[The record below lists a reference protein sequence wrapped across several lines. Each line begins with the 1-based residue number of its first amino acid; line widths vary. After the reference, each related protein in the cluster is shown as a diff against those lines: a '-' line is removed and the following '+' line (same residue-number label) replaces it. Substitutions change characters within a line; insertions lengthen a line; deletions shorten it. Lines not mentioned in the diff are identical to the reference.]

1 MFTTIGYQL
10 SQTTST
16 ICYDNSITYSLANVK
31 YISENFQNIFEK
43 EKSTNEKTERND
55 NVTEKKRLF
64 VDMDG
69 TLAEFK
75 VVDTL
80 ERLYEPHY
88 FERLKPNESV
98 VEAVNDINRN
108 HPEIEVYILSA
119 VLTDSKYALYEKKN
133 WIKEYLP
140 EIPEDRYIFLPCG
153 SDKKDFIPDGIR
165 SDDFLLDDYS
175 LNLNSWEPPARGIK
189 LLNGINGNNGTWD
202 KDCVSCL
209 NSGEMLSEK
218 ICAIINNGVLITEQ
232 RPQDLTDEEKFITK
246 SNEIAKWSEKAQAKA
261 AERQA
266 KQGKDY
272 SR

>member
-1 MFTTIGYQL
+1 M
-10 SQTTST
+10 S
-16 ICYDNSITYSLANVK
+16 
-31 YISENFQNIFEK
+31 
-43 EKSTNEKTERND
+43 
-55 NVTEKKRLF
+55 EKKRLF

-98 VEAVNDINRN
+98 VAAVKDIVNN
-108 HPEIEVYILSA
+108 HPEIDVYILSA
-119 VLTDSKYALYEKKN
+119 VLSDSKYALYEKKN

-140 EIPEDRYIFLPCG
+140 EIPEEKCLFPPCG

-175 LNLNSWEPPARGIK
+175 LNLNLWEPPARGIK

-202 KDCVSCL
+202 KDCVSYL
-209 NSGEMLSEK
+209 NNGEILSDK
-218 ICAIINNGVLITEQ
+218 ICSIINNDVRITET
-232 RPQDLTDEEKFITK
+232 RPQDLTDEGEFIERVNDI
-246 SNEIAKWSEKAQAKA
+246 SKWCEEAQTKA

-266 KQGKDY
+266 EQENKNY
-272 SR
+272 NR

>member
-1 MFTTIGYQL
+1 M
-10 SQTTST
+10 S
-16 ICYDNSITYSLANVK
+16 
-31 YISENFQNIFEK
+31 
-43 EKSTNEKTERND
+43 
-55 NVTEKKRLF
+55 EKKRLF

-98 VEAVNDINRN
+98 VAAVKDIVNN
-108 HPEIEVYILSA
+108 HPEIDVYILSA
-119 VLTDSKYALYEKKN
+119 VLSDSKYALYEKKN

-140 EIPEDRYIFLPCG
+140 EIPEDKCIFPPCG

-189 LLNGINGNNGTWD
+189 LLNGINGNNGTWN
-202 KDCVSCL
+202 KDCVSYL
-209 NSGEMLSEK
+209 NSSEILSDK
-218 ICAIINNGVLITEQ
+218 ICSIINNDVRIAEP
-232 RPQDLTDEEKFITK
+232 RPQDLTDEEKFIARVDDI
-246 SNEIAKWSEKAQAKA
+246 SKWCEEAQAKA

-266 KQGKDY
+266 EQENKNYD
-272 SR
+272 R

>member
-1 MFTTIGYQL
+1 M
-10 SQTTST
+10 S
-16 ICYDNSITYSLANVK
+16 
-31 YISENFQNIFEK
+31 
-43 EKSTNEKTERND
+43 
-55 NVTEKKRLF
+55 EKKRLF

-88 FERLKPNESV
+88 FERLKPNENV
-98 VEAVNDINRN
+98 VEAVRNIAAN
-108 HPEIEVYILSA
+108 HPEIDVYILSA
-119 VLTDSKYALYEKKN
+119 VLSDSKYALYEKKN

-140 EIPEDRYIFLPCG
+140 EIPEDRCIFPPCG

-202 KDCVSCL
+202 KTCVSYL
-209 NSGEMLSEK
+209 NDGKMLAEK
-218 ICAIINNGVLITEQ
+218 ICAIVNRDARITEP
-232 RPQDLTDEEKFITK
+232 RPQDLVDEEKFIERVGEMT
-246 SNEIAKWSEKAQAKA
+246 EWAEKVQAKE
-261 AERQA
+261 AERLEEQE
-266 KQGKDY
+266 KQDY
-272 SR
+272 NR

>member
-1 MFTTIGYQL
+1 M
-10 SQTTST
+10 S
-16 ICYDNSITYSLANVK
+16 
-31 YISENFQNIFEK
+31 
-43 EKSTNEKTERND
+43 
-55 NVTEKKRLF
+55 EKKRLF

-98 VEAVNDINRN
+98 VAAVKDIVNN
-108 HPEIEVYILSA
+108 HPEIDVYILSA
-119 VLTDSKYALYEKKN
+119 VLSDIKYALYEKKN

-140 EIPEDRYIFLPCG
+140 EIPEEKCLFPPCG
-153 SDKKDFIPDGIR
+153 SDKKDFIPDGIC

-175 LNLNSWEPPARGIK
+175 LNLNLWEPPARGIK

-202 KDCVSCL
+202 KDCVSYL
-209 NSGEMLSEK
+209 NNGEILSDK
-218 ICAIINNGVLITEQ
+218 ICSIINNDVRITET
-232 RPQDLTDEEKFITK
+232 RPQDLTDEEKFIERV
-246 SNEIAKWSEKAQAKA
+246 SDISKWCEEAQTKA

-266 KQGKDY
+266 EQENKNYD
-272 SR
+272 R

>member
-1 MFTTIGYQL
+1 M
-10 SQTTST
+10 S
-16 ICYDNSITYSLANVK
+16 
-31 YISENFQNIFEK
+31 
-43 EKSTNEKTERND
+43 
-55 NVTEKKRLF
+55 EKKRLF

-98 VEAVNDINRN
+98 VAAVKDIVNN
-108 HPEIEVYILSA
+108 HPEIEVHILSA
-119 VLTDSKYALYEKKN
+119 VLSDSKYALYEKKN

-140 EIPEDRYIFLPCG
+140 EIPEGRCIFPPCG

-209 NSGEMLSEK
+209 NSSEMLSQK
-218 ICAIINNGVLITEQ
+218 ICSIINDDVHIIEQ
-232 RPQDLTDEEKFITK
+232 KPQDLTDEEKFIERVDDI
-246 SNEIAKWSEKAQAKA
+246 SKWCEEAQVKV

-266 KQGKDY
+266 EQEKQSY

>member
-1 MFTTIGYQL
+1 M
-10 SQTTST
+10 S
-16 ICYDNSITYSLANVK
+16 
-31 YISENFQNIFEK
+31 
-43 EKSTNEKTERND
+43 
-55 NVTEKKRLF
+55 EKKRLF

-98 VEAVNDINRN
+98 VAAVKDIVNN
-108 HPEIEVYILSA
+108 HPEIDVYILSA
-119 VLTDSKYALYEKKN
+119 VLSDSKYVLYEKKN

-140 EIPEDRYIFLPCG
+140 EIPEEKCLFPPCG

-175 LNLNSWEPPARGIK
+175 LNLNLWEPPARGIK

-202 KDCVSCL
+202 KDCVSYL
-209 NSGEMLSEK
+209 NNGEILSDK
-218 ICAIINNGVLITEQ
+218 ICSIINNDVRITET
-232 RPQDLTDEEKFITK
+232 RPQDLTDEEKFIECV
-246 SNEIAKWSEKAQAKA
+246 SDISKWCEEAQTKA

-266 KQGKDY
+266 EQENKNYD
-272 SR
+272 R

>member
-1 MFTTIGYQL
+1 ML
-10 SQTTST
+10 
-16 ICYDNSITYSLANVK
+16 
-31 YISENFQNIFEK
+31 
-43 EKSTNEKTERND
+43 
-55 NVTEKKRLF
+55 EKKRLF

-98 VEAVNDINRN
+98 VEAINDINKN

-140 EIPEDRYIFLPCG
+140 EIPEDRYIFPPCG

-165 SDDFLLDDYS
+165 IDDFLLDDYS

-202 KDCVSCL
+202 KDSVSYL
-209 NSGEMLSEK
+209 NNSEVLSEK
-218 ICAIINNGVLITEQ
+218 ICSIINNGARISEQ
-232 RPQDLTDEEKFITK
+232 RPQDLTDEEKFIEK
-246 SNEIAKWSEKAQAKA
+246 VNDIAEWNKEAQAKA

-266 KQGKDY
+266 EHDSQNY
-272 SR
+272 NR

>member
-1 MFTTIGYQL
+1 M
-10 SQTTST
+10 S
-16 ICYDNSITYSLANVK
+16 
-31 YISENFQNIFEK
+31 
-43 EKSTNEKTERND
+43 
-55 NVTEKKRLF
+55 EKKRLF

-98 VEAVNDINRN
+98 VAAVKDIVNN
-108 HPEIEVYILSA
+108 HSEIDVYILSA
-119 VLTDSKYALYEKKN
+119 VLSDSKYALYEKKN

-140 EIPEDRYIFLPCG
+140 EIPEDRCIFPPCG

-189 LLNGINGNNGTWD
+189 LLNGINGNNGTWG
-202 KDCVSCL
+202 KDCVSYL
-209 NSGEMLSEK
+209 NSSEILSDK
-218 ICAIINNGVLITEQ
+218 ICSIINNDVRITEP
-232 RPQDLTDEEKFITK
+232 RPQDLTDEEKFIVRV
-246 SNEIAKWSEKAQAKA
+246 NDISEWCEEAQAKA

-266 KQGKDY
+266 EQGKQNCD
-272 SR
+272 R

>member
-1 MFTTIGYQL
+1 M
-10 SQTTST
+10 S
-16 ICYDNSITYSLANVK
+16 
-31 YISENFQNIFEK
+31 
-43 EKSTNEKTERND
+43 
-55 NVTEKKRLF
+55 EKKRLF

-88 FERLKPNESV
+88 FERLKPNENV
-98 VEAVNDINRN
+98 VAAVKDIVNN
-108 HPEIEVYILSA
+108 HSEIDVYILSA
-119 VLTDSKYALYEKKN
+119 VLSDSKYALYEKKN

-140 EIPEDRYIFLPCG
+140 EIPEEKCLFPPCG

-175 LNLNSWEPPARGIK
+175 LNLNLWEPPARGIK

-202 KDCVSCL
+202 KDCVSYL
-209 NSGEMLSEK
+209 NNGEILSDK
-218 ICAIINNGVLITEQ
+218 ICSIINNDVRITET
-232 RPQDLTDEEKFITK
+232 RPQDLTDEGEFIERVNDI
-246 SNEIAKWSEKAQAKA
+246 SKWCEEAQTKA

-266 KQGKDY
+266 EQENKNY
-272 SR
+272 NR

>member
-1 MFTTIGYQL
+1 M
-10 SQTTST
+10 S
-16 ICYDNSITYSLANVK
+16 
-31 YISENFQNIFEK
+31 
-43 EKSTNEKTERND
+43 
-55 NVTEKKRLF
+55 EKKRLF

-98 VEAVNDINRN
+98 VEAVNDINHN

-140 EIPEDRYIFLPCG
+140 EIPEDRCIFPPCG

-175 LNLNSWEPPARGIK
+175 LNLNAWEPPARGIK

-202 KDCVSCL
+202 KDSVSYL
-209 NSGEMLSEK
+209 NSSEMLSEK
-218 ICAIINNGVLITEQ
+218 ICSIINNDVRITEQ
-232 RPQDLTDEEKFITK
+232 RPQDLTDEEKFI
-246 SNEIAKWSEKAQAKA
+246 AKVNDIDKWNGEAQAKA

-266 KQGKDY
+266 EQERHDQN
-272 SR
+272 R

>member
-1 MFTTIGYQL
+1 M
-10 SQTTST
+10 S
-16 ICYDNSITYSLANVK
+16 
-31 YISENFQNIFEK
+31 
-43 EKSTNEKTERND
+43 
-55 NVTEKKRLF
+55 EKKRLF

-98 VEAVNDINRN
+98 VAAVKDIVNN
-108 HPEIEVYILSA
+108 HPEIDVYILSA
-119 VLTDSKYALYEKKN
+119 VHSDSKYALYEKKN

-140 EIPEDRYIFLPCG
+140 EIPENKCIFPPCG

-202 KDCVSCL
+202 KDCVSYL
-209 NSGEMLSEK
+209 NSSEMLSDK
-218 ICAIINNGVLITEQ
+218 ICSIINNDVRITEP
-232 RPQDLTDEEKFITK
+232 RPQDLTEEEKFIACV
-246 SNEIAKWSEKAQAKA
+246 NNIAEWCEEAQAKA

-266 KQGKDY
+266 EQEEQNY
-272 SR
+272 NR

>member
-1 MFTTIGYQL
+1 M
-10 SQTTST
+10 S
-16 ICYDNSITYSLANVK
+16 D
-31 YISENFQNIFEK
+31 
-43 EKSTNEKTERND
+43 
-55 NVTEKKRLF
+55 KKRLF

-88 FERLKPNESV
+88 FERLKPNENV
-98 VEAVNDINRN
+98 VKAVKDIVNN

-119 VLTDSKYALYEKKN
+119 VLSDSKYALYEKKN

-140 EIPEDRYIFLPCG
+140 EIPEDRCIFPPCG

-189 LLNGINGNNGTWD
+189 LLNGINGNNGTWN
-202 KDCVSCL
+202 KDSVSFL
-209 NSGEMLSEK
+209 NSGEMLSDK
-218 ICAIINNGVLITEQ
+218 ICSIINNDTRITEQ
-232 RPQDLTDEEKFITK
+232 RPQDIIDEEKFIERV
-246 SNEIAKWSEKAQAKA
+246 NEIAKWSEEVQAKA

-266 KQGKDY
+266 EQEKQNY
-272 SR
+272 ER

>member
-1 MFTTIGYQL
+1 M
-10 SQTTST
+10 S
-16 ICYDNSITYSLANVK
+16 
-31 YISENFQNIFEK
+31 
-43 EKSTNEKTERND
+43 
-55 NVTEKKRLF
+55 EKKRLF

-98 VEAVNDINRN
+98 VAAVKDIVNN
-108 HPEIEVYILSA
+108 HPEIDVYILSA
-119 VLTDSKYALYEKKN
+119 VLSDSKYALYEKKN

-140 EIPEDRYIFLPCG
+140 EIPENKCIFPPCG

-202 KDCVSCL
+202 KDCVSYL
-209 NSGEMLSEK
+209 NSSEMLSDK
-218 ICAIINNGVLITEQ
+218 IYSIINNDVRITEP
-232 RPQDLTDEEKFITK
+232 RPQDLTDEEKFIACVNT
-246 SNEIAKWSEKAQAKA
+246 IAEWCEEAQAKA

-266 KQGKDY
+266 EQEEQNY
-272 SR
+272 NR